1 MLDSWRLMGFGNC
14 HLEGTD
20 KSARR
25 WEELQGYVSECSFG
39 LSAFSGS
46 KKRVWGR

>member
-1 MLDSWRLMGFGNC
+1 VLDSWRLMGFGKC

-25 WEELQGYVSECSFG
+25 WEELQG
-39 LSAFSGS
+39 
-46 KKRVWGR
+46 